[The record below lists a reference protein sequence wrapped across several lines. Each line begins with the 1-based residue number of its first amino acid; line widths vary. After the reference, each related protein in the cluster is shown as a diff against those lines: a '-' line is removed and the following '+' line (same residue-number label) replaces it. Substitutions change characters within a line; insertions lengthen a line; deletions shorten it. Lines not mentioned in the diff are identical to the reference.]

1 MLTAEAS
8 KLTAEASKLTA
19 EASKLTAEASKLTAE
34 ASKLTVEA
42 SKLTAETSRMTAETS
57 RMTAETSRMT
67 AEASTTE
74 ARDGRGKA
82 MASVLYQSIETLSKD
97 KGIDPEIVVGA
108 VEDAIALATRKYYKT
123 TESMRA
129 EMDRETGEIRAY
141 VFKTVVETPEQVED
155 ETNQI
160 SLEKAR
166 EMAPEV
172 EVGGELRFY
181 KDTTPL
187 GRIAAQM
194 AKQVI
199 FQKVREAERD
209 TVFNE
214 YNHRAGEVLNATV
227 KRLEPMDTIF
237 DLGKAEARMP
247 KREQSRLEQFAV
259 GERVRVV
266 LLRVDRAAKGP
277 QVIVSRAAPG
287 LVSSLFQSEVPEI
300 YDGTVTIRAIA
311 REAGERTKIAV
322 MSRDKDVDPVGACV
336 GMKGMR
342 VQSIIREL
350 RGEKIDIIEYSE
362 EITTFAEK
370 ALQPAKVSRVSIT
383 DLGEKQIEVI
393 VDDTQL
399 SLAIGKKGQN
409 VRLAAKLLQ
418 WKIDIKSEE
427 EKRQEVE
434 QQMTA
439 MSGGPTTPIEQV
451 TELGEQILEK
461 LIAAGITTI
470 EELADMT
477 PEQLEEVPG
486 IGEKTVEKISTAVR
500 HYFGQYEEGEERPAV
515 AAIAAASEIE
525 GDAAEAS
532 ADAEVSHPDHARD
545 VEASLGSEAS
555 TEDNIIA
562 AEESTGEAEESM
574 LSEKLSGTT
583 EERLAEEAAE
593 FGEAQELNG
602 VSTDDLIAAEDRAS
616 MSDANDDADAREEK
630 IELENDE
637 VDNLA
642 VQANEVSDEGIDTDG
657 HDRG

>member
-1 MLTAEAS
+1 
-8 KLTAEASKLTA
+8 
-19 EASKLTAEASKLTAE
+19 
-34 ASKLTVEA
+34 
-42 SKLTAETSRMTAETS
+42 
-57 RMTAETSRMT
+57 
-67 AEASTTE
+67 
-74 ARDGRGKA
+74 
-82 MASVLYQSIETLSKD
+82 MASVLYQSIETLSRD
-97 KGIDPEIVVGA
+97 KGIEPEVVVGA

-123 TESMRA
+123 QENMRA
-129 EMDRETGEIRAY
+129 EMDKETGEIRAY
-141 VFKTVVETPEQVED
+141 VFKTVVESPEQVED
-155 ETNQI
+155 EINQMT
-160 SLEKAR
+160 LEAAR
-166 EMAPEV
+166 ELAPEV

-181 KDTTPL
+181 KDTSPL

-209 TVFNE
+209 TVFLE

-227 KRLEPMDTIF
+227 KRLEPMDVIF

-277 QVIVSRAAPG
+277 QVIVSRAAPA
-287 LVSSLFQSEVPEI
+287 LVQNLFQSEVPEI
-300 YDGTVTIRAIA
+300 YDGTVSIRAIA

-350 RGEKIDIIEYSE
+350 RGEKIDIIEFSE

-383 DLGEKQIEVI
+383 DLADKQIEVI

-409 VRLAAKLLQ
+409 VRLAAKLLG

-434 QQMTA
+434 QQMQS
-439 MSGGPTTPIEQV
+439 MGGGPTTPVEQI
-451 TELGEQILEK
+451 TELGDSILEK
-461 LIAAGITTI
+461 LIAAGITTV

-477 PEQLEEVPG
+477 PEQLEEIPG
-486 IGEKTVEKISTAVR
+486 IGEKTLEKISIAVR
-500 HYFGQYEEGEERPAV
+500 HYFGQYEEGEERPSAPPPAEPHPTV
-515 AAIAAASEIE
+515 ETAEEPAGEGHSTEITE
-525 GDAAEAS
+525 GEGSMAKTPEEILAQDAS
-532 ADAEVSHPDHARD
+532 AIGEVKEVGD
-545 VEASLGSEAS
+545 LS
-555 TEDNIIA
+555 TEDVAA
-562 AEESTGEAEESM
+562 AEE
-574 LSEKLSGTT
+574 
-583 EERLAEEAAE
+583 
-593 FGEAQELNG
+593 
-602 VSTDDLIAAEDRAS
+602 DAS
-616 MSDANDDADAREEK
+616 ASDAFSDADAREEK
-630 IELENDE
+630 IELENDA
-637 VDNLA
+637 VDSL
-642 VQANEVSDEGIDTDG
+642 VNESQEISDEGIDTDG

>member
-1 MLTAEAS
+1 
-8 KLTAEASKLTA
+8 
-19 EASKLTAEASKLTAE
+19 
-34 ASKLTVEA
+34 
-42 SKLTAETSRMTAETS
+42 
-57 RMTAETSRMT
+57 
-67 AEASTTE
+67 
-74 ARDGRGKA
+74 
-82 MASVLYQSIETLSKD
+82 MASVLYQSIEALSRD
-97 KGIDPEIVVGA
+97 KGIDPEVVVGA

-123 TESMRA
+123 LESMRA
-129 EMDRETGEIRAY
+129 ELDRDTGEIRAY
-141 VFKTVVETPEQVED
+141 VYKTVVEGPEQVED
-155 ETNQI
+155 ETNQ
-160 SLEKAR
+160 LTLDQAR
-166 EMAPEV
+166 ELAPEV
-172 EVGGELRFY
+172 EAGVELRFY
-181 KDTTPL
+181 KDTSPL

-209 TVFNE
+209 TIFNE

-277 QVIVSRAAPG
+277 QVIVSRAAPA
-287 LVSSLFQSEVPEI
+287 LVQNLFQSEVPEI

-370 ALQPAKVSRVSIT
+370 ALQPAKVSRVSIS
-383 DLGEKQIEVI
+383 DLAEKQIEVI

-434 QQMTA
+434 QEMQA
-439 MSGGPTTPIEQV
+439 MSGGPRTPVEQV

-461 LIAAGITTI
+461 LIAAGITTV

-500 HYFGQYEEGEERPAV
+500 HYFGHYEEGEERPAPALPV
-515 AAIAAASEIE
+515 DAETIAAASIE
-525 GDAAEAS
+525 EGS
-532 ADAEVSHPDHARD
+532 AT
-545 VEASLGSEAS
+545 VEGAP
-555 TEDNIIA
+555 
-562 AEESTGEAEESM
+562 EESDVAKTPEET
-574 LSEKLSGTT
+574 LDRIVDENVDVATT
-583 EERLAEEAAE
+583 SVDRTPEELLAEDASE

-602 VSTDDLIAAEDRAS
+602 VSTEDLADAEDRDS
-616 MSDANDDADAREEK
+616 MSDANDEADAREEQ
-630 IELENDE
+630 IELNNDT
-637 VDNLA
+637 VDEL
-642 VQANEVSDEGIDTDG
+642 VDQAQEVSDEGIDTDG
-657 HDRG
+657 HVRG